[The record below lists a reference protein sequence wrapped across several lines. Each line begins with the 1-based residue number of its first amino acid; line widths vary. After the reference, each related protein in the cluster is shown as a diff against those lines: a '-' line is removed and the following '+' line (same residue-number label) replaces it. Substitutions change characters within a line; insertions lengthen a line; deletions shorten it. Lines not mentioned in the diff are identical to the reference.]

1 MRSPGMTLILCCTAA
16 FCALACWLVIMITPA
31 TAAPPLPIAADAP
44 PVNSAIGGQ
53 SHPVTTTL
61 HLPFVAGPPPAKV
74 VIAAAHIDSSVS
86 YEPDEAILLWNAGYQ
101 PQPLAGWTLVA
112 GSRRATFPITTT
124 LTLAGGERIWCT
136 AEADAFRMTFGHSP
150 SCVWHDPG
158 SQPTDRPLRLD
169 GQLQFNNRGGTIQ
182 LLDADGKRADLLL
195 YGEEGETFDDWHG
208 SPVQPYD
215 RGVISKAG
223 QILARKQHPDT
234 LQPLD
239 NDESADWQSDLADME
254 WGRRVRYPGWRGW
267 SAADGALPATGHAQA
282 VVTVA
287 IGPEGLYPTLAGAL
301 DDAQERIDLSIYTLE
316 HPELTDVLVAA
327 TERGVALR
335 LLLEGSPP
343 GGISDLQKWCVA
355 RLAAA
360 GADVRYLAPQAETPN
375 GLRPRYSYAHAK
387 YGLIDGHMALIGTDN
402 FNRDSMPVQHQNG
415 GRRGIYLM
423 TDAPPVVTELTRI
436 FAEDWAPQFFADL
449 HPFEPDHARYGGP
462 PSDFVLHEAPSY
474 PTADAA
480 FQTATS
486 YFAGAHFSVVSA
498 PENALR
504 PDAGLL
510 ALLAQAGPGDE
521 ILDQQLY
528 EHKYWGDSD
537 SNPIADP
544 NPRLQAM
551 IDAARRGARVRI
563 LLDSFFDNDAALRS
577 NRATAD
583 YIAAVAT
590 AEGIDIAARLGNPTG
605 GGIHAKMVLVRVDD
619 TTWSAVGSLNGSEV
633 SHKLNREIV
642 LLTDMT
648 PIHTRLTELFDHD
661 WRLSADN

>member
-1 MRSPGMTLILCCTAA
+1 MRSPGMMFFLRCTAA
-16 FCALACWLVIMITPA
+16 LCALACLLIILKAPA
-31 TAAPPLPIAADAP
+31 HAAAPLPIAADHS
-44 PVNSAIGGQ
+44 PVNSAIDEPSQ
-53 SHPVTTTL
+53 PVTTTL
-61 HLPFVAGPPPAKV
+61 HLPFVAGPPPAKI

-86 YEPDEAILLWNAGYQ
+86 YEPDEAILLWNVGYQ

-112 GSRRATFPITTT
+112 GSRRATFPMTAT
-124 LTLAGGERIWCT
+124 LSLAGGERIWCT

-150 SCVWHDPG
+150 PCVWHDPG
-158 SQPTDRPLRLD
+158 SQPTERPLRLD

-208 SPVQPYD
+208 PPVQPYE
-215 RGVISKAG
+215 RGVISKVG
-223 QILARKQHPDT
+223 QVLTRKQHPDT

-239 NDESADWQSDLADME
+239 SDESADWQSDLADME

-267 SAADGALPATGHAQA
+267 SATDGALPAIGHAHA
-282 VVTVA
+282 AVTVA
-287 IGPEGLYPTLAGAL
+287 IGPEGLYTTLAGAL
-301 DDAQERIDLSIYTLE
+301 NDAQERIDLSIYTLE

-327 TERGVALR
+327 AERGVALR

-360 GADVRYLAPQAETPN
+360 GADVRYLAPQADTPT

-387 YGLIDGHMALIGTDN
+387 YGLIDERVALIGTDN
-402 FNRDSMPVQHQNG
+402 FNRDSMPVQYQNG

-436 FAEDWAPQFFADL
+436 FEEDWAPQFFADL
-449 HPFEPDHARYGGP
+449 HPFEPGHARYGGP
-462 PSDFVLHEAPSY
+462 PSDFVLPETPSY

-486 YFAGAHFSVVSA
+486 YFGGAHFIVVSA

-510 ALLAQAGPGDE
+510 ALLAQAGAGDE
-521 ILDQQLY
+521 ILVQQLY

-563 LLDSFFDNDAALRS
+563 LLDSFFDDGATLRS

-605 GGIHAKMVLVRVDD
+605 GGIHAKMVLARLDNA
-619 TTWSAVGSLNGSEV
+619 TWSAVGSLNGSEA